1 MDSRLAHSKGQR
13 ERSRLIRCSA
23 KVPIGTR
30 KRGYAVMNSPA
41 VKSLA
46 VVVAVLAAMTLAKAR
61 SPTNVADDGR
71 QIQVAARAVT
81 S

>member
-1 MDSRLAHSKGQR
+1 MK
-13 ERSRLIRCSA
+13 
-23 KVPIGTR
+23 
-30 KRGYAVMNSPA
+30 SPA

-46 VVVAVLAAMTLAKAR
+46 VVMAVLAAMTLAKAR